1 MIANEFEAERFVDE
15 SEFTDIADMILDA
28 VRDGQDTMWLPDRN
42 AVIDYLKNS
51 PDLPKDAIFAPLDQN
66 IPAGRKRVFV
76 YAAPSD
82 TNKGRL
88 WGMIAHEI
96 PKGSYVVLY
105 TTRKFPSKMKDD
117 YVDFMDYQNWRYEEC
132 FKIVNLSNDQ
142 FQVKVPKTRPWELIG
157 VLPQKMR
164 DHDHVTAQS
173 YNQLIKLEDL
183 K

>member
-1 MIANEFEAERFVDE
+1 
-15 SEFTDIADMILDA
+15 
-28 VRDGQDTMWLPDRN
+28 
-42 AVIDYLKNS
+42 
-51 PDLPKDAIFAPLDQN
+51 
-66 IPAGRKRVFV
+66 
-76 YAAPSD
+76 
-82 TNKGRL
+82 
-88 WGMIAHEI
+88 MIAHEI

-132 FKIVNLSNDQ
+132 FKIVNLSNDR

>member
-1 MIANEFEAERFVDE
+1 MKELVIAFGLFLFIEGA
-15 SEFTDIADMILDA
+15 L
-28 VRDGQDTMWLPDRN
+28 
-42 AVIDYLKNS
+42 Y
-51 PDLPKDAIFAPLDQN
+51 AI
-66 IPAGRKRVFV
+66 
-76 YAAPSD
+76 
-82 TNKGRL
+82 
-88 WGMIAHEI
+88 
-96 PKGSYVVLY
+96 
-105 TTRKFPSKMKDD
+105 FPSKMKDD